1 MTDLLRFGVA
11 IPADLLEQYDRL
23 IAQKGY
29 SNRSE
34 AIRDLIRDQLVAE
47 AIESDGD
54 EMIGTVTVVYNHHA
68 RQLSTRLTAFQHQH
82 YARVISTLHVHLN
95 ADYCLEVMV
104 IQGTSEDIRR
114 IANQL
119 IGTKGVAHGKLTMTS
134 MLPEFLSTA
143 QGPGTAD
150 AH

>member
-11 IPADLLEQYDRL
+11 IPADLLEQFERL

-47 AIESDGD
+47 AIEHDHG
-54 EMIGTVTVVYNHHA
+54 EMIGTVTVVYNHHIRELA
-68 RQLSTRLTAFQHQH
+68 ARLTAFQHEH
-82 YARVISTLHVHLN
+82 YGEVIATLHVHLD
-95 ADYCLEVMV
+95 ADNCLEVLV
-104 IQGTSEDIRR
+104 VRGTSEAIQR
-114 IANQL
+114 IADQL

-134 MLPEFLSTA
+134 AHPELP
-143 QGPGTAD
+143 
-150 AH
+150 